1 MMRKQ
6 GRATVIGS
14 SELQDGDLSGSA
26 ARDPQLIRW
35 KLKVGED
42 VYDEV
47 SYNRM
52 LDFVN
57 NDSLPGCMGLTKSSD
72 IKEDRQEVER

>member
-1 MMRKQ
+1 
-6 GRATVIGS
+6 VIGS

-47 SYNRM
+47 MSYNRM

-57 NDSLPGCMGLTKSSD
+57 NDSLPTVCMEVDKIVGH
-72 IKEDRQEVER
+72 EDRQEVER